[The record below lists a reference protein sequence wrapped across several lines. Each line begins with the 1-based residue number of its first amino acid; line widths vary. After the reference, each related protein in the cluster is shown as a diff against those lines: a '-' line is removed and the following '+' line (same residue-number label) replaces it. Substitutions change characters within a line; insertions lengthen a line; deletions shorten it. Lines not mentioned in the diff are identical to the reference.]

1 MDLDLRKVRYFVAV
15 AEHLHFGR
23 AAEALYIAQPVLSR
37 QIRALEDEL
46 KVTLFVRDR
55 RTTVLTPA
63 GEQLLADARPLLA
76 NADATRRRTVIAAR
90 GRDTFTVGF
99 MPGLIVTAEVRALSS
114 RHPELTVDV
123 VRTSWDDQIEVI
135 HDGRVD
141 VSYIRLPVDPRG
153 LEIRPLLS
161 EPRVVVLPADH
172 RLAGKQQI
180 SITDL
185 ADEHLLQDP
194 DAVPEWR
201 AIATELRQSGRRPV
215 VPHYRSVEEKLEHV
229 AAGRGVIVLP
239 LSTATFYT
247 RPDVTH
253 IGIEDIGPNHV
264 SLAWDSTRHNPLI
277 GEFVSIAT
285 SELLERFGAATWSDR
300 LRAFSTEETG

>member
-15 AEHLHFGR
+15 AEQLHFGR
-23 AAEALYIAQPVLSR
+23 AAEQLYIAQPVLSR

-55 RTTVLTPA
+55 RTTELTPA

-76 NADATRRRTVIAAR
+76 NSDAACRRAEIAAQ

-99 MPGLIVTAEVRALSS
+99 MPGLIVTAEIRALSS

-123 VRTSWDDQIEVI
+123 VRTSWDDQTKLV

-141 VSYIRLPVDPRG
+141 VSYIRQPFDPRG
-153 LEIRPLLS
+153 LEIRSLLS
-161 EPRVVVLPADH
+161 EPRVVVLPAEH

-185 ADEHLLQDP
+185 AEEHLLQNP
-194 DAVPEWR
+194 DLVPEWR
-201 AIATELRQSGRRPV
+201 EIATELREIGRRRVIPYY
-215 VPHYRSVEEKLEHV
+215 PSVEEKLEHV
-229 AAGRGVIVLP
+229 AAGQGVIVLP

-247 RPDVTH
+247 RADVTH
-253 IGIEDIGPNHV
+253 VGIEDIEPNHV
-264 SLAWDSTRHNPLI
+264 SLAWDSSRRSPLI
-277 GEFVSIAT
+277 SEFVSIAM
-285 SELLERFGAATWSDR
+285 SELLDR
-300 LRAFSTEETG
+300 PGGDNTV

>member
-15 AEHLHFGR
+15 AEQLHFGR
-23 AAEALYIAQPVLSR
+23 AAEQLFIAQPVLSR

-46 KVTLFVRDR
+46 KVALFVRDR
-55 RTTVLTPA
+55 RTTELTPA

-76 NADATRRRTVIAAR
+76 NADAARRRTRIAGR

-99 MPGLIVTAEVRALSS
+99 MPGLIVTAEVRVLSS

-123 VRTSWDDQIEVI
+123 VRTGWDDQTEVI

-141 VSYIRLPVDPRG
+141 VSYVRLPIDASG
-153 LEIRPLLS
+153 LKIRPLLS
-161 EPRVVVLPADH
+161 EPRVVILPVEH
-172 RLAGKQQI
+172 RLADKERI

-185 ADEHLLQDP
+185 VDEHLLQDP
-194 DAVPEWR
+194 NAVPEWR
-201 AIATELRQSGRRPV
+201 DIATELREVGRRPV
-215 VPHYRSVEEKLEHV
+215 VPYYRSVEEKLEHV
-229 AAGRGVIVLP
+229 AAGHGVIVLP

-253 IGIEDIGPNHV
+253 VDIEDIGPNQV
-264 SLAWDSTRHNPLI
+264 CLAWDSSRRSALI
-277 GEFVSIAT
+277 DEFVAIAT
-285 SELLERFGAATWSDR
+285 SDLIERSGV
-300 LRAFSTEETG
+300 GNPG